1 MRRRRPR
8 STRTDTRFTYTTLFR
23 SLIVARGEDEAGA
36 RSSDTILSDAMEA
49 VIGALYLDGGLEAG
63 RRFILRY
70 WNPLLEMDLRPP
82 QDPKTSLQE
91 WAQGRQLPL
100 PAYTIVART
109 GPAHAP
115 EFTIEVRVEGQP
127 PQQATGKSKRLGEQA
142 AAAAMLQVIPK

>member
-1 MRRRRPR
+1 MIRRPPR
-8 STRTDTRFTYTTLFR
+8 STRTDTLFPYTTLFR
-23 SLIVARGEDEAGA
+23 S
-36 RSSDTILSDAMEA
+36 AMEA

-115 EFTIEVRVEGQP
+115 EFTIEVRVEEIGR
-127 PQQATGKSKRLGEQA
+127 AH
-142 AAAAMLQVIPK
+142 V